1 MKKTILQRENNRE
14 TGAAAVAPAFG
25 RSGTSEKE
33 LSARIIFLICALFS
47 IVAVL
52 MIVFYLL
59 FVSIPAFREIG
70 VFNFLF
76 KKLWNSDRWADGG
89 NPSEY
94 FGILPEIV
102 SSLVITL
109 GAVLLGG
116 LLGVCS
122 AIFMVYYCPKKVK
135 GLYTQLIN
143 LLAGIP
149 SIVFGF
155 VGLEV
160 LVRGFRELFDTP
172 SGMGPLPAVI
182 VLALM
187 IMPTI
192 ALPVQKQSG
201 IGAKGVLRGLPGHG
215 KHQGAGDFQRL
226 RNRGEKGNRRR
237 PHPGRRQGGRRDD
250 GGADGR
256 RQRHQLFPHRAF
268 PRGWRR

>member
-25 RSGTSEKE
+25 RSGTSGKE
-33 LSARIIFLICALFS
+33 LSAKIIFLICALFS

-89 NPSEY
+89 DPSEY

-122 AIFMVYYCPKKVK
+122 AIFMVYYCPKKSRDS
-135 GLYTQLIN
+135 
-143 LLAGIP
+143 IP
-149 SIVFGF
+149 SSLTCLRESRPSCSALSGWKCWSGDFGNCSI
-155 VGLEV
+155 
-160 LVRGFRELFDTP
+160 R
-172 SGMGPLPAVI
+172 LPAWD
-182 VLALM
+182 
-187 IMPTI
+187 
-192 ALPVQKQSG
+192 
-201 IGAKGVLRGLPGHG
+201 RC
-215 KHQGAGDFQRL
+215 
-226 RNRGEKGNRRR
+226 
-237 PHPGRRQGGRRDD
+237 
-250 GGADGR
+250 
-256 RQRHQLFPHRAF
+256 
-268 PRGWRR
+268 PR